1 MDQAAVSAPKI
12 DLDEALALLRDMVD
26 MSSPTGREEP
36 LARYLANWGRERGL
50 HTRLQPLG
58 PGRANVIVT
67 LAGSG
72 KGPSLLFNG
81 HLDTSYT
88 GAEDFLNGVGYKP
101 KAIIRDGW
109 LFGLGVFNM
118 KSGLAAALMALRA
131 LANDSER
138 LNGDVIVAG
147 VCGEVEKACVDGFQ
161 GPEYTGYGFGTTRLL
176 AHAVHADY
184 GFVCEPTNFK
194 VSHGQLGTLWVK
206 VTIYGDMV
214 HTTFFDERTNDHAI
228 YSANR
233 IVEAIRIWGREYQ
246 NSNSYQGQPTCVH
259 VGSIQGGWPWRISRT
274 PKACSLY
281 VDIRTNPKQRPE
293 AVLAEFKDVVRSA
306 FTDAELERTI
316 EIEPYVIVPSIVAG
330 GDELV
335 FDAIRS
341 AHQRAFGQIPATEFR
356 GPMAD
361 SGHMI
366 SAGIPTVTYGVGP
379 SGNFDLPN
387 PITKECG
394 EQIRIEDYHKLIGI
408 YIDTARCVCAKEQAR

>member
-233 IVEAIRIWGREYQ
+233 IVEAISNLGSRI
-246 NSNSYQGQPTCVH
+246 
-259 VGSIQGGWPWRISRT
+259 
-274 PKACSLY
+274 
-281 VDIRTNPKQRPE
+281 PE
-293 AVLAEFKDVVRSA
+293 
-306 FTDAELERTI
+306 
-316 EIEPYVIVPSIVAG
+316 
-330 GDELV
+330 
-335 FDAIRS
+335 
-341 AHQRAFGQIPATEFR
+341 
-356 GPMAD
+356 
-361 SGHMI
+361 
-366 SAGIPTVTYGVGP
+366 
-379 SGNFDLPN
+379 
-387 PITKECG
+387 
-394 EQIRIEDYHKLIGI
+394 
-408 YIDTARCVCAKEQAR
+408 